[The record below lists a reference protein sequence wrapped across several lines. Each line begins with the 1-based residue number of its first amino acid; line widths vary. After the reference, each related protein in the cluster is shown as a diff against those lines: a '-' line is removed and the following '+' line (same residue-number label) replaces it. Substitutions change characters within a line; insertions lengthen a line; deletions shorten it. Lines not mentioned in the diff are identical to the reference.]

1 MIGLRTRAVNEIGAV
16 LAVLLFAAPLGCSD
30 CDTSIATNALPNGT
44 VGVVYSFPL
53 ASDCGGDFW
62 FLSEGNL
69 PPGIGLQEN
78 GILVGTATRAGVST
92 FTLAVVDEHSGETAF
107 KTFTL
112 TIEPAS

>member
-1 MIGLRTRAVNEIGAV
+1 VTRQQRRVASELGAV
-16 LAVLLFAAPLGCSD
+16 LAILLLSAPLGCSD
-30 CDTSIATNALPNGT
+30 CDTSIATNALPDGT
-44 VGVVYSFPL
+44 VGVVYSFAL

-62 FLSEGNL
+62 YLSEGNL
-69 PPGIGLQEN
+69 PPGIGLQDN

-112 TIEPAS
+112 TMHPAS

>member
-1 MIGLRTRAVNEIGAV
+1 VTGLRKRAANEIGAL
-16 LAVLLFAAPLGCSD
+16 LAVLLLAAPLGCSD
-30 CDTSIATNALPNGT
+30 CETSIATNALPDGS
-44 VGVVYSFPL
+44 VGVVYSFAL

-69 PPGIGLQEN
+69 PPGIGLQDN
-78 GILVGTATRAGVST
+78 GILVGTATQPGVST

-112 TIEPAS
+112 KIDPAT